1 MAQTSAKKTTFDAQ
15 TKLQIRAS
23 VRQKASLS
31 ARRLCSSI
39 DGQRLQM
46 LISRERKNLMVLP
59 ASRIRVEVQTMT
71 TPRFLMAP
79 FFKRNF
85 VTFSNFEERNKCTYV
100 SCSLLWILD
109 GPKLGYA
116 KLNRTECT
124 TKLWAALC
132 RHRRRMLS
140 SDASCRAHCTAS
152 CPTKKK
158 AMSKLRSIWCDW
170 LSYT

>member
-59 ASRIRVEVQTMT
+59 TCVKNPSGGANNDNPT
-71 TPRFLMAP
+71 
-79 FFKRNF
+79 
-85 VTFSNFEERNKCTYV
+85 
-100 SCSLLWILD
+100 ILD
-109 GPKLGYA
+109 G
-116 KLNRTECT
+116 T
-124 TKLWAALC
+124 
-132 RHRRRMLS
+132 
-140 SDASCRAHCTAS
+140 
-152 CPTKKK
+152 
-158 AMSKLRSIWCDW
+158 IF
-170 LSYT
+170 